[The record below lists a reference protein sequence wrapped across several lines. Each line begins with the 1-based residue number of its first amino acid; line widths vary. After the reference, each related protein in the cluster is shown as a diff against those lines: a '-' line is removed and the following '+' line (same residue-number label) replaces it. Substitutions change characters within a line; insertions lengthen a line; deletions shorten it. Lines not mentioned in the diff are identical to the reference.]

1 MIGYHENLKEIVLE
15 NTNFRTVLYT
25 ARHLQLVAMSL
36 KPGEEIGKE
45 THQLI
50 DQFFSIEKVI
60 GICSINGSIKL
71 LKTGDALLIPA
82 GTLHNIVNN
91 SLTEPL
97 KLYTLY
103 APPNHADKVV
113 RSTKQ
118 EANEIPEKFDG
129 KISE

>member
-50 DQFFSIEKVI
+50 DQFFSIEKGT
-60 GICSINGSIKL
+60 GISSINGSIKL
-71 LKTGDALLIPA
+71 LKTGDSLLIPA
-82 GTLHNIVNN
+82 GTLHNIINN
-91 SLTEPL
+91 SLTETL

-113 RSTKQ
+113 RTTKQ
-118 EANEIPEKFDG
+118 EAAEIPEKFDG

>member
-1 MIGYHENLKEIVLE
+1 
-15 NTNFRTVLYT
+15 
-25 ARHLQLVAMSL
+25 MSL

-50 DQFFSIEKVI
+50 DQFFSIKKGT
-60 GICSINGSIKL
+60 GICSINGTIKL

-103 APPNHADKVV
+103 ATPNHADKVV
-113 RSTKQ
+113 RTTKQ
-118 EANEIPEKFDG
+118 EAAEIPEKFDG

>member
-1 MIGYHENLKEIVLE
+1 MNGYHENLKEVILE
-15 NTNFRTVLYT
+15 NSNFRTVLYT

-50 DQFFSIEKVI
+50 DQFFSIEKGT
-60 GICSINGSIKL
+60 GIYSINETIKL

-82 GTLHNIVNN
+82 GTLHNIDNN
-91 SLTEPL
+91 SLTKPL

-103 APPNHADKVV
+103 APPNNADKVI
-113 RSTKQ
+113 RTTKQ
-118 EANEIPEKFDG
+118 EAAEIPEKFDG
-129 KISE
+129 MTTE